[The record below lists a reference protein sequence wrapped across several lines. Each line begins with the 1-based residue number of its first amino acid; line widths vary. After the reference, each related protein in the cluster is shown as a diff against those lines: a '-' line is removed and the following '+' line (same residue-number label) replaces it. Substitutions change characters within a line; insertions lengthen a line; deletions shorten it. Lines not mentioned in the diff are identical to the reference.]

1 MCTAAEPMDYEVEH
15 ITSVCAAKP
24 SPSKPHL
31 FHKPVSISPLF
42 YSTKNNLY
50 SSVSSSHAA
59 AVRRLTARQ
68 QPPDEET
75 QEMMDFMLG
84 LGLVPANIHSQL
96 ASRRAERRKFARARF
111 DEMID
116 FNNRKPND
124 FLRSLTNPSKRPRRS
139 TRSSPVPPIKRCRKE
154 RIRGGKVALSDD
166 GGALH
171 EDLCA
176 VCEGAGELVMC
187 DTCVLVYHL
196 NCLRLRA
203 VPDGKWSCPK
213 CVELSKSPPRKRKA
227 TPTSL
232 AVATSSSKNSTTAL
246 PSSASSSVVPAAGS
260 AAAPV
265 TTVHVAPALSD
276 KQSVIGTVHQFVQ
289 QKSLKDDEHQQL
301 LQRNTELINKSA
313 EIQEEL
319 DRINSLATK
328 MIQEKEV
335 LVSDAAKASSLLNN
349 MINIVKQLRR
359 LSK

>member
-1 MCTAAEPMDYEVEH
+1 
-15 ITSVCAAKP
+15 
-24 SPSKPHL
+24 
-31 FHKPVSISPLF
+31 
-42 YSTKNNLY
+42 
-50 SSVSSSHAA
+50 
-59 AVRRLTARQ
+59 
-68 QPPDEET
+68 
-75 QEMMDFMLG
+75 
-84 LGLVPANIHSQL
+84 
-96 ASRRAERRKFARARF
+96 
-111 DEMID
+111 MID

-139 TRSSPVPPIKRCRKE
+139 TRSSPVPPIKSKLPSLTWWFVSLCKGSSIKSPLCVVSGCRKE
-154 RIRGGKVALSDD
+154 RTRGGKVALSDD

-265 TTVHVAPALSD
+265 TTVHVAPAL
-276 KQSVIGTVHQFVQ
+276 
-289 QKSLKDDEHQQL
+289 
-301 LQRNTELINKSA
+301 R
-313 EIQEEL
+313 
-319 DRINSLATK
+319 
-328 MIQEKEV
+328 
-335 LVSDAAKASSLLNN
+335 
-349 MINIVKQLRR
+349 
-359 LSK
+359 